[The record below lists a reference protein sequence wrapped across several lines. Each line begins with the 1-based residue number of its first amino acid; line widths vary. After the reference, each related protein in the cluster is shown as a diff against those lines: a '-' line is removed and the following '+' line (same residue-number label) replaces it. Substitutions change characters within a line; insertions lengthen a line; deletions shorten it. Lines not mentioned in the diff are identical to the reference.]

1 MSPEEI
7 VKQAEAAYAAHDI
20 DRVADLFDPEVVVYF
35 NGKKEFEGRDAVVEF
50 EREQFESRITK
61 KMKKTLRAASG
72 NIIAVEW
79 EALFV
84 DKASGEIWEFYG
96 GEFWT
101 MHDNRLLEWHNYGKS
116 YSDKVEDNG

>member
-35 NGKKEFEGRDAVVEF
+35 NGKKKFEGRDALVEF
-50 EREQFESRITK
+50 ERKEFESRITK
-61 KMKKTLRAASG
+61 SIKKTLRAASG
-72 NIIAVEW
+72 NVIAVEW
-79 EALFV
+79 EGSFV
-84 DKASGEIWEFYG
+84 DKASGDTWVFYG

-101 MHDNRLLEWHNYGKS
+101 MRDNRLIEWHNYGES
-116 YSDKVEDNG
+116 YTNETDDGA